1 MIVLDT
7 NVLSEPLR
15 AQPDEHVL
23 AWLEELEEPVA
34 ITAVSVGELLVGAE
48 RLPKGRRRDELL
60 LAVEAVAAAFEDD
73 VLPYDAAAAR
83 RFATMHVARRA
94 AGHPL
99 STEDGM
105 IAAICAGHG
114 ARLAT
119 RNTRD
124 FVGLGLVL
132 VDPWAAER
140 P

>member
-15 AQPDEHVL
+15 ARPDERVL
-23 AWLEELEEPVA
+23 AWLEEVEEPVA

-48 RLPKGRRRDELL
+48 RLPDGRRRDELL

-73 VLPYDAAAAR
+73 VLPYDTAAAR
-83 RFATMHVARRA
+83 RFATMHVARRS
-94 AGHPL
+94 AGRPL

-105 IAAICAGHG
+105 IAAICAGNG
-114 ARLAT
+114 GRLAT

-124 FVGLGLVL
+124 FDGLGLVL
-132 VDPWAAER
+132 VDPWATQTA
-140 P
+140 